1 MTTPSSLITTVQ
13 DKYNAVQTAHQTQED
28 NLRSFIQQ
36 AENRLRDLQ
45 NKIQDFGQKQQ
56 DFTTKLDQTLQTL
69 EQEIGKNSGIIASL
83 SPGNSLSKK
92 ELVTQKRVSL
102 LQSLK
107 QVEGYL
113 GQLDQEV
120 SNVLNEI
127 SQGLQQAQQDGDPV
141 RISLQDLVTEIGNLN
156 QELKKIETQAQAM
169 AMADS
174 SKQPAPPVL
183 AQATTGALASN
194 VDMDILTKL
203 GQAEV
208 ALIALKQA
216 LEKSRLMQQVI
227 YNINELGYRHNLQ

>member
-1 MTTPSSLITTVQ
+1 MTTPSSPITTVQ

-69 EQEIGKNSGIIASL
+69 EQEIGKSSGIIASL

-156 QELKKIETQAQAM
+156 QELKKFETQAQ

-183 AQATTGALASN
+183 AQGTTGVSVSN

-227 YNINELGYRHNLQ
+227 YNISELGYRHNLQ